1 MIKDLSFQ
9 KLKKAINPKRFRF
22 VVILYNT
29 TKEIE
34 TIKAFLQ
41 NQHPQTHHETLDL
54 QEKQFSQLA
63 PALYRDNTIV
73 YIDDFAQLL
82 DDKELCNAFNQR
94 RDKIASH
101 AINMI
106 LFYPKKLQNRL
117 YKEAIEKIPDL
128 WEFRTAVIEVESEE
142 DNRAIPD
149 KQELPQHYQYSGMNF
164 EEKKREIARLEK
176 RLQEVGDREEEALLL
191 NNLGFMY
198 KEQGLYEKARPLYE
212 KALMIREEV
221 LGERQSST
229 ATSYDN
235 LAALYESAGA
245 YEKALPLLEKA
256 LKIREEVLGER
267 HPDTAISYNN
277 LAALYESAGAY
288 EKALPLLEKALKIRE
303 EVLGERHP
311 DTAISYNNLAVLYRS
326 MGAYEKA
333 LPLLEK
339 ALKIREEVLG
349 EYHPDT
355 AASYYN
361 LAGFFYITGDLKQ
374 AYRYIQKAVDIWEK
388 VLPVDHPNLINAKE
402 SLEIIKQ
409 NL

>member
-1 MIKDLSFQ
+1 MIKDLFFQ

-22 VVILYNT
+22 MVILYNT

-54 QEKQFSQLA
+54 RQKQFSQLA

-176 RLQEVGDREEEALLL
+176 RLQEVGDQEEEALLL
-191 NNLGFMY
+191 NHLGFLY
-198 KEQGLYEKARPLYE
+198 SEQGEYEEALPLYQ
-212 KALMIREEV
+212 KALKILEKTLGESHLGTAASYNNLAELYKFTGAYKKALPLYQKALKIHEEV
-221 LGERQSST
+221 LGES
-229 ATSYDN
+229 
-235 LAALYESAGA
+235 
-245 YEKALPLLEKA
+245 
-256 LKIREEVLGER
+256 
-267 HPDTAISYNN
+267 HPDTA
-277 LAALYESAGAY
+277 
-288 EKALPLLEKALKIRE
+288 
-303 EVLGERHP
+303 
-311 DTAISYNNLAVLYRS
+311 TSYNNLAV
-326 MGAYEKA
+326 
-333 LPLLEK
+333 
-339 ALKIREEVLG
+339 
-349 EYHPDT
+349 
-355 AASYYN
+355 
-361 LAGFFYITGDLKQ
+361 FFYNIGDLKQ
-374 AYRYIQKAVDIWEK
+374 AYRYMQKAVDIWEK
-388 VLPVDHPNLINAKE
+388 VLPANHPNLVGSKKG
-402 SLEIIKQ
+402 LEIIKQ